1 MTNYEKYKDEII
13 DMLIS
18 SSTCLKLV
26 KLRGYGKKC
35 TEISCCAC
43 MPELKQWLEAEAPVF
58 DLEELEAGDKI
69 KMRKLGGNGVGLYEV
84 VCNSFPAMWLRL
96 RASENCVSQARDEN
110 FLIFYADLSDKY
122 EIHEVIKNG

>member
-1 MTNYEKYKDEII
+1 MTNYEKYKGEII

-18 SSTCLKLV
+18 SSTCSKLV

-69 KMRKLGGNGVGLYEV
+69 KMRKLGEDEAWLYKV
-84 VCNSFPAMWLRL
+84 VCNSFPALWLRF
-96 RASENCVSQARDEN
+96 RASENGVHQASDEN
-110 FLIFYADLSDKY
+110 FLISYDDLFDKY
-122 EIHEVIKNG
+122 EVSEVIRNE

>member
-18 SSTCLKLV
+18 SSTCSKLV

-96 RASENCVSQARDEN
+96 RAPENGVSQARGEN
-110 FLIFYADLSDKY
+110 FLIFYADLSNKY
-122 EIHEVIKNG
+122 EVHEVIKND

>member
-18 SSTCLKLV
+18 SSTCSKLV

-84 VCNSFPAMWLRL
+84 VCNSFPALWLRL
-96 RASENCVSQARDEN
+96 RASENGVSQARDEN

-122 EIHEVIKNG
+122 EVHEVIKND

>member
-18 SSTCLKLV
+18 SSTCSKLV

-69 KMRKLGGNGVGLYEV
+69 KTRKLGGNGVGLYEV

-96 RASENCVSQARDEN
+96 RASENGVHQASDEN
-110 FLIFYADLSDKY
+110 FLISYDDLLEKY
-122 EIHEVIKNG
+122 DVGEVIRND

>member
-1 MTNYEKYKDEII
+1 MTNYEKYKGEII
-13 DMLIS
+13 DILLN
-18 SSTCLKLV
+18 SSTCSKLI
-26 KLRGYGKKC
+26 KLRGYGEKC
-35 TEISCCAC
+35 TVISCCTC

-96 RASENCVSQARDEN
+96 RASENGVHQAHDEN
-110 FLIFYADLSDKY
+110 FLIFYDDISKQY
-122 EIHEVIKNG
+122 VIEGVIKNE